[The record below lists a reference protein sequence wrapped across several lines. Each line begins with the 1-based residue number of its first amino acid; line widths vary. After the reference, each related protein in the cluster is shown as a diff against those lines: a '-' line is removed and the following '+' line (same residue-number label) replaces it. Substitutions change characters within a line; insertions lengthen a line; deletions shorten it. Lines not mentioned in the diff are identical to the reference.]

1 MSRMSV
7 FNSPFLLGFE
17 QFERTIDRIS
27 KLSTETY
34 PPYNIEQISS
44 NLLRITIAVAGFE
57 KEDLEINLE
66 GNQLQIKGFKK
77 DENDERIFLHRG
89 IATRQFQ
96 RNFVLAEGIEVE
108 GASMENG
115 LLSVDLS
122 QPINSEESK
131 KIDHASA
138 VKKFDFLEKIF
149 PNKVSL
155 LHGKIDIND
164 KERILT
170 KFLNNEF
177 KILVSTTVIEV
188 GIDFPNANVII
199 IENSN
204 KFGLSQLHQL
214 REPRFSGSGLRSV
227 GEGYPRGLRLQGDLC
242 GERANVE
249 VRRFVNFANL
259 LLEGRARLLHLDW
272 HVGMLAS

>member
-1 MSRMSV
+1 MSV

-27 KLSTETY
+27 KLSTESY

-44 NLLRITIAVAGFE
+44 NLLRITVAVAGFE

-77 DENDERIFLHRG
+77 EENDERIFLHRG

-131 KIDHASA
+131 KIEIKDSS
-138 VKKFDFLEKIF
+138 K
-149 PNKVSL
+149 S
-155 LHGKIDIND
+155 
-164 KERILT
+164 
-170 KFLNNEF
+170 NNE
-177 KILVSTTVIEV
+177 KLISL
-188 GIDFPNANVII
+188 
-199 IENSN
+199 ENGKSN
-204 KFGLSQLHQL
+204 RQ
-214 REPRFSGSGLRSV
+214 R
-227 GEGYPRGLRLQGDLC
+227 
-242 GERANVE
+242 
-249 VRRFVNFANL
+249 
-259 LLEGRARLLHLDW
+259 
-272 HVGMLAS
+272 

>member
-57 KEDLEINLE
+57 KTDLEINLE

-77 DENDERIFLHRG
+77 EENDERIFLHRG

-131 KIDHASA
+131 KIEIKDSS
-138 VKKFDFLEKIF
+138 K
-149 PNKVSL
+149 S
-155 LHGKIDIND
+155 
-164 KERILT
+164 
-170 KFLNNEF
+170 NNE
-177 KILVSTTVIEV
+177 KLINL
-188 GIDFPNANVII
+188 
-199 IENSN
+199 ENGKSN
-204 KFGLSQLHQL
+204 RQ
-214 REPRFSGSGLRSV
+214 R
-227 GEGYPRGLRLQGDLC
+227 
-242 GERANVE
+242 
-249 VRRFVNFANL
+249 
-259 LLEGRARLLHLDW
+259 
-272 HVGMLAS
+272 

>member
-44 NLLRITIAVAGFE
+44 NLLRITVAVAGFE
-57 KEDLEINLE
+57 KADLEINLE

-77 DENDERIFLHRG
+77 EENDERIFLHRG

-122 QPINSEESK
+122 QPINTEESK
-131 KIDHASA
+131 KIEIKD
-138 VKKFDFLEKIF
+138 
-149 PNKVSL
+149 SL
-155 LHGKIDIND
+155 KS
-164 KERILT
+164 
-170 KFLNNEF
+170 NNE
-177 KILVSTTVIEV
+177 KLISL
-188 GIDFPNANVII
+188 
-199 IENSN
+199 ENGKSN
-204 KFGLSQLHQL
+204 RQ
-214 REPRFSGSGLRSV
+214 R
-227 GEGYPRGLRLQGDLC
+227 
-242 GERANVE
+242 
-249 VRRFVNFANL
+249 
-259 LLEGRARLLHLDW
+259 
-272 HVGMLAS
+272 

>member
-27 KLSTETY
+27 KLSTESY

-57 KEDLEINLE
+57 KTDLEINLE

-77 DENDERIFLHRG
+77 EENDERIFLHRG

-122 QPINSEESK
+122 QPINTEESK
-131 KIDHASA
+131 KIEIKDSS
-138 VKKFDFLEKIF
+138 K
-149 PNKVSL
+149 S
-155 LHGKIDIND
+155 
-164 KERILT
+164 
-170 KFLNNEF
+170 NNE
-177 KILVSTTVIEV
+177 KLISL
-188 GIDFPNANVII
+188 
-199 IENSN
+199 ENGKSN
-204 KFGLSQLHQL
+204 RQ
-214 REPRFSGSGLRSV
+214 R
-227 GEGYPRGLRLQGDLC
+227 
-242 GERANVE
+242 
-249 VRRFVNFANL
+249 
-259 LLEGRARLLHLDW
+259 
-272 HVGMLAS
+272 

>member
-57 KEDLEINLE
+57 KADLEINLE

-77 DENDERIFLHRG
+77 EENDERIFLHRG

-131 KIDHASA
+131 KIEIKDSS
-138 VKKFDFLEKIF
+138 K
-149 PNKVSL
+149 S
-155 LHGKIDIND
+155 
-164 KERILT
+164 
-170 KFLNNEF
+170 NNE
-177 KILVSTTVIEV
+177 KLISL
-188 GIDFPNANVII
+188 
-199 IENSN
+199 ENGKSN
-204 KFGLSQLHQL
+204 
-214 REPRFSGSGLRSV
+214 R
-227 GEGYPRGLRLQGDLC
+227 
-242 GERANVE
+242 
-249 VRRFVNFANL
+249 
-259 LLEGRARLLHLDW
+259 
-272 HVGMLAS
+272 

>member
-1 MSRMSV
+1 MIYERLIRFTSYRSILRGFMSRMSV

-27 KLSTETY
+27 KLSTESY

-57 KEDLEINLE
+57 KTDLEINLE

-77 DENDERIFLHRG
+77 EENDERIFLHRG

-122 QPINSEESK
+122 QPINTEESK
-131 KIDHASA
+131 KIEIKDSS
-138 VKKFDFLEKIF
+138 K
-149 PNKVSL
+149 S
-155 LHGKIDIND
+155 
-164 KERILT
+164 
-170 KFLNNEF
+170 NNE
-177 KILVSTTVIEV
+177 KLISL
-188 GIDFPNANVII
+188 
-199 IENSN
+199 ENGKSN
-204 KFGLSQLHQL
+204 RQ
-214 REPRFSGSGLRSV
+214 R
-227 GEGYPRGLRLQGDLC
+227 
-242 GERANVE
+242 
-249 VRRFVNFANL
+249 
-259 LLEGRARLLHLDW
+259 
-272 HVGMLAS
+272 

>member
-1 MSRMSV
+1 MSV
-7 FNSPFLLGFE
+7 FNSPFLLGFQ

-57 KEDLEINLE
+57 KDDLEINLE

-77 DENDERIFLHRG
+77 EENDDRIFLHRG

-131 KIDHASA
+131 KIEIKDSS
-138 VKKFDFLEKIF
+138 K
-149 PNKVSL
+149 S
-155 LHGKIDIND
+155 
-164 KERILT
+164 
-170 KFLNNEF
+170 NNEKF
-177 KILVSTTVIEV
+177 ISL
-188 GIDFPNANVII
+188 
-199 IENSN
+199 ENGKSN
-204 KFGLSQLHQL
+204 RQK
-214 REPRFSGSGLRSV
+214 
-227 GEGYPRGLRLQGDLC
+227 
-242 GERANVE
+242 
-249 VRRFVNFANL
+249 
-259 LLEGRARLLHLDW
+259 
-272 HVGMLAS
+272 

>member
-1 MSRMSV
+1 MSV

-44 NLLRITIAVAGFE
+44 NLLRITVAVAGFE
-57 KEDLEINLE
+57 KADLEINLE

-77 DENDERIFLHRG
+77 EENDDRIFLHRG

-131 KIDHASA
+131 KIEIKDS
-138 VKKFDFLEKIF
+138 
-149 PNKVSL
+149 
-155 LHGKIDIND
+155 
-164 KERILT
+164 T
-170 KFLNNEF
+170 KSNNEKF
-177 KILVSTTVIEV
+177 ISLENGK
-188 GIDFPNANVII
+188 PNRQ
-199 IENSN
+199 
-204 KFGLSQLHQL
+204 K
-214 REPRFSGSGLRSV
+214 
-227 GEGYPRGLRLQGDLC
+227 
-242 GERANVE
+242 
-249 VRRFVNFANL
+249 
-259 LLEGRARLLHLDW
+259 
-272 HVGMLAS
+272 

>member
-44 NLLRITIAVAGFE
+44 SLLRITIAVAGFE

-77 DENDERIFLHRG
+77 EENDERIFLHRG

-122 QPINSEESK
+122 QPINSEEAK
-131 KIDHASA
+131 KIEIKDSS
-138 VKKFDFLEKIF
+138 K
-149 PNKVSL
+149 S
-155 LHGKIDIND
+155 
-164 KERILT
+164 
-170 KFLNNEF
+170 NNE
-177 KILVSTTVIEV
+177 KLISLDN
-188 GIDFPNANVII
+188 GK
-199 IENSN
+199 SN
-204 KFGLSQLHQL
+204 RQ
-214 REPRFSGSGLRSV
+214 R
-227 GEGYPRGLRLQGDLC
+227 
-242 GERANVE
+242 
-249 VRRFVNFANL
+249 
-259 LLEGRARLLHLDW
+259 
-272 HVGMLAS
+272 